1 MINPFENVNGH
12 RNETT
17 CAYALTNIY
26 PMENHPFMD
35 DLTPSYSQTV
45 RMRKL
50 ADAGALGED
59 AIREIMSE
67 EKANQRERIVIY
79 MDDIRQYYPRN
90 ALPKDIAADIKN
102 LLHKR
107 RLEQLRRKED
117 RDAR

>member
-1 MINPFENVNGH
+1 
-12 RNETT
+12 
-17 CAYALTNIY
+17 
-26 PMENHPFMD
+26 MD

-45 RMRKL
+45 RMRNL
-50 ADAGALGED
+50 ADEGALGED
-59 AIREIMSE
+59 TIREIMSE

-90 ALPKDIAADIKN
+90 MLPKDIVADIRS

-107 RLEQLRRKED
+107 CLEQMRRKEN